1 MNEYG
6 NPKPDLN
13 WLLDDVVSRVVGA
26 QNAIVLSA
34 DGLLIGKS
42 AGMSKDDSDQLSAI
56 ASSLQSLAKG
66 VSKQFNRGPVL
77 QNMIEMERGYLF
89 VSAAGPGRLPRR
101 AGRGQRR
108 RRDDRLRDEPA
119 GQAGRG
125 LHGVRAARSGA
136 RPTGGHMSGDDGW
149 YDEAAGPLVRPY
161 TITSGRTP
169 ADSARLDLSTQVMTL
184 RSEQEPAGLGPEH
197 LVDRAAVPPPGV
209 RSPRSRST

>member
-6 NPKPDLN
+6 NAKPDLN
-13 WLLDDVVSRVVGA
+13 WLLDDVVNRVVGA

-89 VSAAGPGRLPRR
+89 VSAAGQGACLAVLAADTVDVEMIAYEMNRLVKRVGDYLASAPR
-101 AGRGQRR
+101 
-108 RRDDRLRDEPA
+108 D
-119 GQAGRG
+119 
-125 LHGVRAARSGA
+125 AARLL
-136 RPTGGHMSGDDGW
+136 R
-149 YDEAAGPLVRPY
+149 EA
-161 TITSGRTP
+161 T
-169 ADSARLDLSTQVMTL
+169 
-184 RSEQEPAGLGPEH
+184 
-197 LVDRAAVPPPGV
+197 
-209 RSPRSRST
+209 

>member
-13 WLLDDVVSRVVGA
+13 WRFGDGVSRVVGA

-89 VSAAGPGRLPRR
+89 VSAAG
-101 AGRGQRR
+101 Q
-108 RRDDRLRDEPA
+108 
-119 GQAGRG
+119 
-125 LHGVRAARSGA
+125 GA
-136 RPTGGHMSGDDGW
+136 CL
-149 YDEAAGPLVRPY
+149 AVLA
-161 TITSGRTP
+161 
-169 ADSARLDLSTQVMTL
+169 ADSVDVEMIAYEMSRLVKRVGDY
-184 RSEQEPAGLGPEH
+184 
-197 LVDRAAVPPPGV
+197 LVSA
-209 RSPRSRST
+209 PRDVSSVFREVT

>member
-13 WLLDDVVSRVVGA
+13 WLLDDVVNRVVGA

-89 VSAAGPGRLPRR
+89 VSAAGQGACLAVLAADDVDVEMIAYEMSRLVKRVGDYMVSAPR
-101 AGRGQRR
+101 
-108 RRDDRLRDEPA
+108 
-119 GQAGRG
+119 
-125 LHGVRAARSGA
+125 
-136 RPTGGHMSGDDGW
+136 
-149 YDEAAGPLVRPY
+149 EAAQ
-161 TITSGRTP
+161 I
-169 ADSARLDLSTQVMTL
+169 L
-184 RSEQEPAGLGPEH
+184 REA
-197 LVDRAAVPPPGV
+197 
-209 RSPRSRST
+209 T

>member
-13 WLLDDVVSRVVGA
+13 WLLDDVVNRVVGA

-42 AGMSKDDSDQLSAI
+42 AGMGKDDSDQLSAI

-89 VSAAGPGRLPRR
+89 VSAAGQGACLAVLAADNVDVEMIAYEMSRLVKRVGDYMVSAPR
-101 AGRGQRR
+101 
-108 RRDDRLRDEPA
+108 
-119 GQAGRG
+119 
-125 LHGVRAARSGA
+125 
-136 RPTGGHMSGDDGW
+136 
-149 YDEAAGPLVRPY
+149 EAAQ
-161 TITSGRTP
+161 I
-169 ADSARLDLSTQVMTL
+169 L
-184 RSEQEPAGLGPEH
+184 REA
-197 LVDRAAVPPPGV
+197 
-209 RSPRSRST
+209 T

>member
-89 VSAAGPGRLPRR
+89 VSAAGQGACLAVLAADNVDVEMIAYEMSRLVKRVGDYMASAPR
-101 AGRGQRR
+101 
-108 RRDDRLRDEPA
+108 
-119 GQAGRG
+119 
-125 LHGVRAARSGA
+125 
-136 RPTGGHMSGDDGW
+136 
-149 YDEAAGPLVRPY
+149 EAASV
-161 TITSGRTP
+161 
-169 ADSARLDLSTQVMTL
+169 L
-184 RSEQEPAGLGPEH
+184 REA
-197 LVDRAAVPPPGV
+197 
-209 RSPRSRST
+209 T

>member
-13 WLLDDVVSRVVGA
+13 WLLDDMVNRVVGA

-42 AGMSKDDSDQLSAI
+42 AGMGKDDSDQLSAI

-89 VSAAGPGRLPRR
+89 VSAAGQGACLAVLAADNVDVEMIAYEMSRLVKRVGDYMASAPR
-101 AGRGQRR
+101 
-108 RRDDRLRDEPA
+108 
-119 GQAGRG
+119 
-125 LHGVRAARSGA
+125 
-136 RPTGGHMSGDDGW
+136 
-149 YDEAAGPLVRPY
+149 EAASV
-161 TITSGRTP
+161 
-169 ADSARLDLSTQVMTL
+169 L
-184 RSEQEPAGLGPEH
+184 REA
-197 LVDRAAVPPPGV
+197 
-209 RSPRSRST
+209 T

>member
-13 WLLDDVVSRVVGA
+13 WLLDDMVNRVVGA

-89 VSAAGPGRLPRR
+89 VSAAGQGACLAVLAAEDVDVEMIAYEMSRLVKRVGDYMVSAPR
-101 AGRGQRR
+101 
-108 RRDDRLRDEPA
+108 
-119 GQAGRG
+119 
-125 LHGVRAARSGA
+125 
-136 RPTGGHMSGDDGW
+136 
-149 YDEAAGPLVRPY
+149 EAAQ
-161 TITSGRTP
+161 I
-169 ADSARLDLSTQVMTL
+169 L
-184 RSEQEPAGLGPEH
+184 REA
-197 LVDRAAVPPPGV
+197 
-209 RSPRSRST
+209 T

>member
-13 WLLDDVVSRVVGA
+13 WLLDDMVNRVVGA

-66 VSKQFNRGPVL
+66 VSKQFSRGPVL

-89 VSAAGPGRLPRR
+89 VSAAGQGACLAVLAADNVDVEMIAYEMSRLVKRVGDYMASAPR
-101 AGRGQRR
+101 
-108 RRDDRLRDEPA
+108 
-119 GQAGRG
+119 
-125 LHGVRAARSGA
+125 
-136 RPTGGHMSGDDGW
+136 
-149 YDEAAGPLVRPY
+149 EAASV
-161 TITSGRTP
+161 
-169 ADSARLDLSTQVMTL
+169 L
-184 RSEQEPAGLGPEH
+184 REA
-197 LVDRAAVPPPGV
+197 
-209 RSPRSRST
+209 T

>member
-6 NPKPDLN
+6 NAKPDLN

-42 AGMSKDDSDQLSAI
+42 AGMGKDDSDQLSAI

-89 VSAAGPGRLPRR
+89 VSAAGQGACLAVLAADSVDVEMIAYEMSRLVKRVGDYMASAPR
-101 AGRGQRR
+101 
-108 RRDDRLRDEPA
+108 
-119 GQAGRG
+119 
-125 LHGVRAARSGA
+125 
-136 RPTGGHMSGDDGW
+136 
-149 YDEAAGPLVRPY
+149 EAANV
-161 TITSGRTP
+161 
-169 ADSARLDLSTQVMTL
+169 L
-184 RSEQEPAGLGPEH
+184 REA
-197 LVDRAAVPPPGV
+197 
-209 RSPRSRST
+209 T